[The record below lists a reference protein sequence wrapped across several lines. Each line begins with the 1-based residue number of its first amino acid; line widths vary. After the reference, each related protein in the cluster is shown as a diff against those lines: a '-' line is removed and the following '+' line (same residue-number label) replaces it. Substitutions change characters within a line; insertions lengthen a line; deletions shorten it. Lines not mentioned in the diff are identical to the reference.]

1 MWAACIEPASFQPVC
16 AVCCVCMQDRMREE
30 YTYRL
35 MMMSEEM
42 EKWRQ
47 QAVQTSNAV
56 LEVCLSY
63 YYFV

>member
-1 MWAACIEPASFQPVC
+1 
-16 AVCCVCMQDRMREE
+16 MQDRMREE

-63 YYFV
+63 YYLV